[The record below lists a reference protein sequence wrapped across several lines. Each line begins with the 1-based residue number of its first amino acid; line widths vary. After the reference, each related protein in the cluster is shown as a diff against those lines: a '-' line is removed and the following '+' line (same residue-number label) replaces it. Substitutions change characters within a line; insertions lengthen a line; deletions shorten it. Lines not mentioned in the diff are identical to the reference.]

1 MQAERF
7 LTTAEAA
14 DLLGIGVRTVYAL
27 MASGAIESICIN
39 PGATRKQYRTTESRI
54 AAWQRR
60 AFVQPGQKKKAPT
73 GSADDGFEYDRFGNR
88 RIARRK

>member
-1 MQAERF
+1 MQAERM

-14 DLLGIGVRTVYAL
+14 DLLGMGARTVYAL
-27 MASGAIESICIN
+27 MATGQIESVCIN
-39 PGATRKQYRTTESRI
+39 PGSQRKQFRTTESRL

-60 AFVQPGQKKKAPT
+60 AFVQPQKKKAPR